1 MKTKF
6 KTNEQVIKQLLKEL
20 STFEIAILRE
30 RLMTICDLTLKNQ
43 DEIQDSFMISK
54 NHFIMI
60 VEKINSIVNPK

>member
-6 KTNEQVIKQLLKEL
+6 KTNEQIIKQLLKEL

-30 RLMTICDLTLKNQ
+30 RLMSICDITLKNQ
-43 DEIQDSFMISK
+43 DQIQDSFILSK

-60 VEKINSIVNPK
+60 VEKINSIVNQK